1 MAGSFLRTDSQ
12 LIVAELKRKDRL
24 LKLKRR
30 CLPES
35 MLREDDVFYDS
46 VKTFVEQ
53 AFGVHHVE
61 REVKTTCQFL
71 NVNNIEGILLSCLD
85 SLTTKGLYLVS
96 MFLTKGVQKFEKTRK
111 KMRNVIQKSIP
122 GFLRNLNSKDDKE
135 CCSHYFQWN
144 VAAIKLLDRLKD
156 LPTEALFAMRRKLRG
171 LPAELPCLQKRR
183 HGWSRDTL
191 ICKVKRTIRKMLSE
205 LVGSGRHSFQEPL
218 TMALAV
224 AGLSLKLKRCPGSCM
239 TDFIK
244 FSPEIELLQTEI
256 IKAIWLLETKVRMPE
271 LQALQHL
278 LDPCANIPARSLRT
292 AMKKLFTEYLFDCNE
307 LDFIPK
313 GFLKAL
319 NLTNRSSRVSPDGY
333 LMTHVIEE
341 EAESIIS
348 VSSDIKQLVWDLIPG
363 YGLAENFGDAYAEEP
378 CGSEDD
384 DCGDVSPKQQE
395 FDSPS
400 FRFGSMYSENDEE
413 SFAEYTPLD
422 VELDIPNPDQEGQSL
437 PSTHNDC
444 KIGNPSL
451 SMVLKVECDMKAESY
466 QSNANSL
473 RNASG
478 FHELNL
484 CSRGE
489 ESGPS
494 NQTLCNN
501 LYLDVQEASDETSLV
516 AYNLIG
522 SLLAEFTL
530 EDRLDLDYTDGYLRG
545 NYSYQRDAGIEV
557 FSFLFER
564 WSGKT
569 EGADGHLKIAWYS
582 PEQPRMICQY
592 FGYVDEAHLLLP
604 ICAWLRMTG
613 RELKACRLG
622 MTGNGYLSSSF
633 PMRLWSA
640 LVLGLIREIGLAP
653 SLVSGDTPL
662 FRNVIDKEFLDGLFS
677 RELQIITSV
686 SGAYRSIKHRAT
698 VNSEMEMLSIA
709 CFHSP
714 KYDGEIGLAASMIT
728 EETPAVFKKVTIRE
742 FYNGLFSRQLDS
754 KAYIDTLKIQQK
766 ENH

>member
-85 SLTTKGLYLVS
+85 SLTTK
-96 MFLTKGVQKFEKTRK
+96 
-111 KMRNVIQKSIP
+111 
-122 GFLRNLNSKDDKE
+122 
-135 CCSHYFQWN
+135 
-144 VAAIKLLDRLKD
+144 
-156 LPTEALFAMRRKLRG
+156 ALFAMRRKLRG

-545 NYSYQRDAGIEV
+545 NYSYQRDAEA
-557 FSFLFER
+557 
-564 WSGKT
+564 GKT
-569 EGADGHLKIAWYS
+569 SPKEQAADSLVVEVVEELIPSFPRRKGVEGLQIRNDRKWVS
-582 PEQPRMICQY
+582 
-592 FGYVDEAHLLLP
+592 VKLLP
-604 ICAWLRMTG
+604 NAFVVSI
-613 RELKACRLG
+613 
-622 MTGNGYLSSSF
+622 
-633 PMRLWSA
+633 
-640 LVLGLIREIGLAP
+640 GLIREIGLAP

>member
-1 MAGSFLRTDSQ
+1 MMYFM
-12 LIVAELKRKDRL
+12 IVLKRL
-24 LKLKRR
+24 LNKHLEYTMLK
-30 CLPES
+30 E
-35 MLREDDVFYDS
+35 
-46 VKTFVEQ
+46 
-53 AFGVHHVE
+53 
-61 REVKTTCQFL
+61 
-71 NVNNIEGILLSCLD
+71 
-85 SLTTKGLYLVS
+85 
-96 MFLTKGVQKFEKTRK
+96 
-111 KMRNVIQKSIP
+111 
-122 GFLRNLNSKDDKE
+122 
-135 CCSHYFQWN
+135 
-144 VAAIKLLDRLKD
+144 
-156 LPTEALFAMRRKLRG
+156 RKLRG
-171 LPAELPCLQKRR
+171 LPAELPCLRKRR

-307 LDFIPK
+307 FDSIPK
-313 GFLKAL
+313 GFLKAI
-319 NLTNRSSRVSPDGY
+319 NLINRSSRVSPDGY
-333 LMTHVIEE
+333 LLTHVIEE

-363 YGLAENFGDAYAEEP
+363 YGLAENFGDAYTEEP

-451 SMVLKVECDMKAESY
+451 SMVLKVECDMKAAESY

-522 SLLAEFTL
+522 ALLAEFTL

-545 NYSYQRDAGIEV
+545 NYSYQRDAEA
-557 FSFLFER
+557 
-564 WSGKT
+564 GKT
-569 EGADGHLKIAWYS
+569 SPKEQAADSLVV
-582 PEQPRMICQY
+582 E
-592 FGYVDEAHLLLP
+592 VVE
-604 ICAWLRMTG
+604 
-613 RELKACRLG
+613 ELIP
-622 MTGNGYLSSSF
+622 SF
-633 PMRLWSA
+633 PR
-640 LVLGLIREIGLAP
+640 
-653 SLVSGDTPL
+653 SGVEKL
-662 FRNVIDKEFLDGLFS
+662 KELMG
-677 RELQIITSV
+677 T
-686 SGAYRSIKHRAT
+686 
-698 VNSEMEMLSIA
+698 
-709 CFHSP
+709 
-714 KYDGEIGLAASMIT
+714 
-728 EETPAVFKKVTIRE
+728 
-742 FYNGLFSRQLDS
+742 
-754 KAYIDTLKIQQK
+754 
-766 ENH
+766 